1 MTSLL
6 WRAVN
11 PERPM
16 RLSRLLLLMS
26 AVVLLLPACTEQHA
40 SSAGRGGN
48 PASNDPLSVY
58 VVNYP
63 LRYFAERIGGE
74 HVRVIFPAPADGDP
88 AFWEPEVEQIKA
100 YQHADLILLNGANY
114 AKWIDKVSL
123 PRRRL
128 VNTSAGFA
136 ENYIDAGSGA
146 EHSHGSGAAHAHAG
160 IAFTTWLDLQQAV
173 HQADAIRQAITRK
186 RPQLRA
192 EVDRNFARLEGDLL
206 ALDAE
211 LKSIVS
217 GNQNQALLA
226 SHPVYQYLARR
237 YDATV
242 YSVVWEPDEYPDPSQ
257 WKALQNLAQT
267 HAAEWMLWEGKP
279 VTESIE
285 QLKQMDISSIVFDPC
300 ANAPAQGDFLSV
312 MRKNLTELKQ
322 AF

>member
-1 MTSLL
+1 MKTRISFLI
-6 WRAVN
+6 
-11 PERPM
+11 
-16 RLSRLLLLMS
+16 LLLVITGQF
-26 AVVLLLPACTEQHA
+26 ATA
-40 SSAGRGGN
+40 SVADDR
-48 PASNDPLSVY
+48 LRIY
-58 VVNYP
+58 TVNYP
-63 LRYFAERIGGE
+63 LQYFAQRIAGE
-74 HVRVIFPAPADGDP
+74 HAEVVFPAPPAIDP
-88 AFWEPEVEQIKA
+88 AFWTPDVQTLGA
-100 YQHADLILLNGANY
+100 YQGADLILLNGANY

-242 YSVVWEPDEYPDPSQ
+242 YSVVWEPDEFPDPSQ

-267 HAAEWMLWEGKP
+267 HAAKWMLWEGKP

-285 QLKQMDISSIVFDPC
+285 QLKQMDIISIVFDPC